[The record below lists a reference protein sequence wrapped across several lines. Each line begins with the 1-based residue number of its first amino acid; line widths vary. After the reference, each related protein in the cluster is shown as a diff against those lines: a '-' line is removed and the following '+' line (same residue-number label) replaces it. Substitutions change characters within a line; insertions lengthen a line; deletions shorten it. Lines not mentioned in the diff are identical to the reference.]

1 MADQYFLCDPPESE
15 IGRLPSFCR
24 TGPERKKEER
34 GQQLPREEFDSW
46 ELGYFW
52 SVNGRE
58 LMIIRKDGEV
68 FLLSPKSHM
77 DNGLSFW
84 EFDALPSLLRRKA
97 DPPSLQGIIILHFIY
112 LIVEISSY

>member
-24 TGPERKKEER
+24 NGPERKKEER

-58 LMIIRKDGEV
+58 LMIIRKG
-68 FLLSPKSHM
+68 
-77 DNGLSFW
+77 
-84 EFDALPSLLRRKA
+84 LPSVSQIA
-97 DPPSLQGIIILHFIY
+97 HGQWP
-112 LIVEISSY
+112 